1 MNVEEAIE
9 RRFSCRHFSDRK
21 IPDEEIMKII
31 NAARLAPSAHNR
43 QNWTFMILK
52 DEKKNQLSRI
62 MLSLFDEDYSHF
74 PSFCKTSKV
83 SAKVIENASHAILC
97 LKKKDDMWNTE
108 DLLSIGAAIENMLLE
123 ATAQGLAALW
133 IRDTF
138 YTEDK
143 IKKAFNIEE
152 YDLVSVVALGYPAR
166 EERQKPKKG
175 INEILINEGSRRISC
190 NKSTFSELN
199 PTTPV

>member
-1 MNVEEAIE
+1 MNIEEAIE

-21 IPDEEIMKII
+21 IPDEEIMNII

-43 QNWTFMILK
+43 QNWAFMILK
-52 DEKKNQLSRI
+52 GEEKNQFSRI
-62 MLSLFDEDYSHF
+62 MLSLFDGDYSHF
-74 PSFCKTSKV
+74 PPFCKTSKV
-83 SAKVIENASHAILC
+83 SAKVIENSSHAILC

-123 ATAQGLAALW
+123 ATSKRFAALW

-143 IKKAFNIEE
+143 IKEAFNIEE
-152 YDLVSVVALGYPAR
+152 YDLVSVIALGYPAR
-166 EERQKPKKG
+166 EERQKPKKS
-175 INEILINEGSRRISC
+175 IDEILLQ
-190 NKSTFSELN
+190 NKN
-199 PTTPV
+199 

>member
-21 IPDEEIMKII
+21 IPDEEIMNII

-43 QNWTFMILK
+43 QNWAFMILK
-52 DEKKNQLSRI
+52 GEEKNQLSRI
-62 MLSLFDEDYSHF
+62 MLSLFDGDYSHF
-74 PSFCKTSKV
+74 PPFCKTSKV
-83 SAKVIENASHAILC
+83 SAKVIENASHVILC
-97 LKKKDDMWNTE
+97 LKKKDGMWNTE

-123 ATAQGLAALW
+123 ATSKGFAALW

-143 IKKAFNIEE
+143 IKEAFNIEE
-152 YDLVSVVALGYPAR
+152 YDLVSVIALGYPVR
-166 EERQKPKKG
+166 YEKQKP
-175 INEILINEGSRRISC
+175 R
-190 NKSTFSELN
+190 KSIEETMIR
-199 PTTPV
+199 

>member
-9 RRFSCRHFSDRK
+9 KRFSCRHFSDRK
-21 IPDEEIMKII
+21 IPDEEIMSII

-43 QNWTFMILK
+43 QNWAFMILK
-52 DEKKNQLSRI
+52 GEEKNQLSRI
-62 MLSLFDEDYSHF
+62 MLSLFDGDYSHF
-74 PSFCKTSKV
+74 PPFCKTSKV
-83 SAKVIENASHAILC
+83 SAKVIGNSSHAILC

-123 ATAQGLAALW
+123 ATSKGFAALW

-143 IKKAFNIEE
+143 IKEAFNIEE
-152 YDLVSVVALGYPAR
+152 YDLVSVIALGYPAR
-166 EERQKPKKG
+166 EEKQKLKKS
-175 INEILINEGSRRISC
+175 IDEILLQ
-190 NKSTFSELN
+190 NKTEKRSFTE
-199 PTTPV
+199 

>member
-21 IPDEEIMKII
+21 IPDEEIMNII

-43 QNWTFMILK
+43 QNWAFMILK
-52 DEKKNQLSRI
+52 GEEKNHLSSI
-62 MLSLFDEDYSHF
+62 MLSLFDGDYSHF
-74 PSFCKTSKV
+74 PAFCKTSKV

-123 ATAQGLAALW
+123 ATSKGFAALW

-143 IKKAFNIEE
+143 IKEAFNIEE
-152 YDLVSVVALGYPAR
+152 YDLVSVIALGYPAR
-166 EERQKPKKG
+166 EERQKPKKE
-175 INEILINEGSRRISC
+175 INEILINEGFKK
-190 NKSTFSELN
+190 NTL
-199 PTTPV
+199 

>member
-21 IPDEEIMKII
+21 IPDEEIMNII

-43 QNWTFMILK
+43 QNWAFMILK
-52 DEKKNQLSRI
+52 GEEKNQLSRI
-62 MLSLFDEDYSHF
+62 MLSLFDGDYSHF
-74 PSFCKTSKV
+74 PPFCKTSKV
-83 SAKVIENASHAILC
+83 SAKVIGNSSHAILC

-123 ATAQGLAALW
+123 ATSKGFAALW

-143 IKKAFNIEE
+143 IKEAFNIEE
-152 YDLVSVVALGYPAR
+152 YDLVSVIALGYPAR
-166 EERQKPKKG
+166 EEKQKLKKS
-175 INEILINEGSRRISC
+175 IDEILLQ
-190 NKSTFSELN
+190 NKTEKRSFTE
-199 PTTPV
+199 

>member
-108 DLLSIGAAIENMLLE
+108 DLLSIGASIENMLLE

-152 YDLVSVVALGYPAR
+152 YDLVSVVALGYPVR

>member
-9 RRFSCRHFSDRK
+9 KRFSCRHFSDR
-21 IPDEEIMKII
+21 IIHDDEIINLI

-43 QNWTFMILK
+43 QNWAFMILK
-52 DEKKNQLSRI
+52 HLSRI
-62 MLSLFDEDYSHF
+62 MLSLFDGDYSHF

-97 LKKKDDMWNTE
+97 LRKKDDMWNTE

-123 ATAQGLAALW
+123 ATEKGFAALW

-143 IKKAFNIEE
+143 IKKAFHIEE

-166 EERQKPKKG
+166 EERQKPKKS
-175 INEILINEGSRRISC
+175 IDEILLQ
-190 NKSTFSELN
+190 NKN
-199 PTTPV
+199 

>member
-21 IPDEEIMKII
+21 IPDEEIMNII

-43 QNWTFMILK
+43 QNWAFMILK
-52 DEKKNQLSRI
+52 GEEKNQFSRI
-62 MLSLFDEDYSHF
+62 MLSLFDGDYSHF
-74 PSFCKTSKV
+74 PPFCKTSKV

-108 DLLSIGAAIENMLLE
+108 DLLSIGASIENMLLE

-152 YDLVSVVALGYPAR
+152 YDLVSVIALGYPVR
-166 EERQKPKKG
+166 EERQKPKKS
-175 INEILINEGSRRISC
+175 IDEILLQ
-190 NKSTFSELN
+190 NKN
-199 PTTPV
+199 

>member
-1 MNVEEAIE
+1 MKVEEAIE
-9 RRFSCRHFSDRK
+9 KRFSCRHFSDR
-21 IPDEEIMKII
+21 IIHDDEIINLI

-43 QNWTFMILK
+43 QNWAFMILK
-52 DEKKNQLSRI
+52 GEEKNQLSRI
-62 MLSLFDEDYSHF
+62 MLSLFDGDYSHF
-74 PSFCKTSKV
+74 PPFCKTSKV

-123 ATAQGLAALW
+123 ATEKGFAALW

-143 IKKAFNIEE
+143 IKEAFNIEE
-152 YDLVSVVALGYPAR
+152 YDLVSVIALGYPSR
-166 EERQKPKKG
+166 EEKQKPKKS
-175 INEILINEGSRRISC
+175 IDEIMLQ
-190 NKSTFSELN
+190 NKN
-199 PTTPV
+199 